1 MSSTTVRTPLYSL
14 HIEYGA
20 SLAPFMGCLMP
31 VDFGNAD
38 AEHIAVR
45 TEAGLFDANHRCEA
59 IFRGADVLKNL
70 ENLLCSSVSSLQEGY
85 VCRSLMLNLQ
95 GGVMD
100 DVQIY
105 HTGENEYRLAMHTLN
120 REKDLRH
127 IRRQLTGD
135 VEVTEAEDECRLSLD
150 GPKARRILAV
160 LAEAVPDTP
169 GQFIHTHVNGI
180 PCRITYIG
188 FAGEEGYGLCC
199 AAADGKKLYRLL
211 VEKGVCKCGTR
222 SFHSLR
228 LEAGHSL
235 YGMEMDDAVS
245 PLETGFRRLVQLEK
259 RSFVGR
265 DALIAAGEPR
275 RARIGLILREGVA
288 DCGMAVIHRDKEVG
302 SITSGAYCPYL
313 GVSAALALVET
324 PYRETGR
331 TLRVEAGNQLLE
343 ATVVE
348 LPFYSRS

>member
-1 MSSTTVRTPLYSL
+1 MSVDAVRTPLYNL
-14 HIEYGA
+14 HIQNGA
-20 SLAPFMGCLMP
+20 ELAPFMGCLMP

-38 AEHIAVR
+38 REHIAVR
-45 TEAGLFDANHRCEA
+45 TEAGLFDANHRCE
-59 IFRGADVLKNL
+59 ILFCGADALKNL
-70 ENLLCSSVSSLQEGY
+70 QNLLCSSVSSLQEGSL
-85 VCRSLMLNLQ
+85 CRSLLLNMQ

-100 DVQIY
+100 DVQLY
-105 HTGENEYRLAMHTLN
+105 RTAENEYRLALHTIN
-120 REKDLRH
+120 CEKDLRH
-127 IRRQLTGD
+127 IRRQLSGD
-135 VEVTEAEDECRLSLD
+135 VQITEIEGECRLSLD
-150 GPKARRILAV
+150 GPKARAILSGIAG
-160 LAEAVPDTP
+160 AMPDAP
-169 GQFIHTHVNGI
+169 GRFVHTFIDGI
-180 PCRITYIG
+180 ACRIAFIG
-188 FAGEEGYGLCC
+188 FAGEEGFSLCC
-199 AAADGKKLYRLL
+199 AASEGERLYQVLIQS
-211 VEKGVCKCGTR
+211 GVCPCGTR

-265 DALIAAGEPR
+265 DALVAAGEPR
-275 RARIGLILREGVA
+275 RARIGLLLKEGVA
-288 DCGMAVIHRDKEVG
+288 DCGMAVLHRDKQVG
-302 SITSGAYCPYL
+302 HITSGAYCPYL

-331 TLRVEAGNQLLE
+331 TLRVENGDQLLE